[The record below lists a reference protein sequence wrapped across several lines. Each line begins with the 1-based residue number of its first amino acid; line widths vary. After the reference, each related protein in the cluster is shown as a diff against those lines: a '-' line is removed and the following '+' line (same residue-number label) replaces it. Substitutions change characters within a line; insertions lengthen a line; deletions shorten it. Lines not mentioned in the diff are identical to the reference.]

1 MTLIKMAFLKS
12 MDISASALSAQRVR
26 MDVIA
31 ENLANITTTRT
42 ANGQPYRRRYVV
54 FQQREDEVSF
64 SSLLD
69 RAQAR
74 SNGSGVR
81 VSEIREDES
90 PFKLDYNPEHPDAN
104 AEGYVQM
111 PNVDLAVEMIDMM
124 AATRSYEANV
134 TAMNA
139 IKSMATKALEI

>member
-1 MTLIKMAFLKS
+1 MAFLKS
-12 MDISASALSAQRVR
+12 MDISSSALSAQRVR

-124 AATRSYEANV
+124 AATRSYEANI

>member
-1 MTLIKMAFLKS
+1 MAFLKS
-12 MDISASALSAQRVR
+12 MDISASALTAQRVR

-42 ANGQPYRRRYVV
+42 ADGTPYRRRYVV
-54 FQQREDEVSF
+54 MQQREDTTF
-64 SSLLD
+64 AALLS
-69 RAQAR
+69 RAEAR

-81 VSEIREDES
+81 VTEIREDES
-90 PFKLDYNPEHPDAN
+90 PFKLDYNPDHADAN
-104 AEGYVQM
+104 EEGYVEM
-111 PNVDLAVEMIDMM
+111 PNVDLAVEMVDMM

-139 IKSMATKALEI
+139 VKSMAMKALEI

>member
-1 MTLIKMAFLKS
+1 MAFLKS
-12 MDISASALSAQRVR
+12 MEISASALSAQRVR

>member
-1 MTLIKMAFLKS
+1 MAFLKS

-90 PFKLDYNPEHPDAN
+90 PFKLDYNPEHPDVN

>member
-1 MTLIKMAFLKS
+1 MAFLKS

-124 AATRSYEANV
+124 AATRSYEANI

>member
-1 MTLIKMAFLKS
+1 MAFLKS

-104 AEGYVQM
+104 AEGYVQL

>member
-1 MTLIKMAFLKS
+1 MAFLKS

-42 ANGQPYRRRYVV
+42 ANGQLYRRRYVV

>member
-1 MTLIKMAFLKS
+1 MAFLKS

-31 ENLANITTTRT
+31 ENRANITTTRT

-124 AATRSYEANV
+124 AATRSYEANI

>member
-1 MTLIKMAFLKS
+1 MAFLKS

-64 SSLLD
+64 SSLLE

>member
-1 MTLIKMAFLKS
+1 MAFLKS

-124 AATRSYEANV
+124 AATRSYESNI

>member
-1 MTLIKMAFLKS
+1 MAFLKS
-12 MDISASALSAQRVR
+12 MDFSASALSAQRVR